1 MVLLTDECFLCWDSW
16 ELLRFSGIGPPE
28 IPSQWYLCGDHDA
41 LSDSLAD
48 ILGSWPQNCWCW
60 AAQTARGCLL
70 PNLQHLCQQV
80 FKTARTPPLWAWQWA
95 EKELRPEHS
104 RRQRH
109 TVQTNRR
116 SDEQNRCLHVSVAIS
131 YNDKKTVLWEAM
143 TIQNFILGT

>member
-1 MVLLTDECFLCWDSW
+1 MSAFSAGTPW

-28 IPSQWYLCGDHDA
+28 IPSQHIFCGDHDA

-70 PNLQHLCQQV
+70 PNLQHSANKPRRLEL
-80 FKTARTPPLWAWQWA
+80 PPLWAWQWA
-95 EKELRPEHS
+95 ERAKARAFTKAATHS
-104 RRQRH
+104 ADK
-109 TVQTNRR
+109 QTQWWA
-116 SDEQNRCLHVSVAIS
+116 EPCLHVSVAIS